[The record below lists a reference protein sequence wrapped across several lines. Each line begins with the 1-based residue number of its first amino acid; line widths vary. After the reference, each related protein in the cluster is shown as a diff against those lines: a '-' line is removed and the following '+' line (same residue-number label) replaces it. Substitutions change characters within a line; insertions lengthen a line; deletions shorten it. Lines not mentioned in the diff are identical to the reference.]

1 MNILVTGGHGFIG
14 SNFIDYIIDKPE
26 VNSVV
31 NIDCA
36 SKAFAAADERN
47 TLSFKHNPK
56 YYFYDNWIEK
66 IQQKVDQDKF
76 INSILKPHNID
87 YVVHFAAE
95 THVDVSITDPR
106 RFLNSNVVA
115 TFNLLDVFRSY
126 PVKRFHHISTD
137 EVYGS
142 LGKEGKFTE
151 ESNYKPNSPY
161 SASKAASDM
170 FCRAYI
176 HTFGLPITISNCSN
190 NYGPKQ
196 KTEKLIPKIID
207 NILNNKKIPVYG
219 TGENIRDWIYVEDH
233 CDAIWTILNKG
244 TNGESYN
251 VGGDCEKNNL
261 EIVNT
266 ICSEMG
272 VDSKDFI
279 EYIEDRKGHDFR
291 YAIHNTKINKELNW
305 FPKTQFKAGIEKTI
319 RYYKEIV

>member
-14 SNFIDYIIDKPE
+14 SNFIDYIIGKLE
-26 VNSVV
+26 VDCVV
-31 NIDCA
+31 NIDCV
-36 SKAFAAADERN
+36 SKLFAAADKKN
-47 TLSFKHNPK
+47 TLSFNNNPK
-56 YYFYDNWIEK
+56 YHFYDTWIEM

-95 THVDVSITDPR
+95 THVDISITDPR
-106 RFLNSNVVA
+106 RFLNSNIVA
-115 TFNLLDVFRSY
+115 TFNLLEIFKSY

-176 HTFGLPITISNCSN
+176 HTFGSPITISNCSN

-219 TGENIRDWIYVEDH
+219 TGENIRDWIYVKDH
-233 CDAIWTILNKG
+233 CDAIWTILNNGK
-244 TNGESYN
+244 NGETYN

-266 ICSEMG
+266 ICSEMN
-272 VDSKDFI
+272 VNPNDFI
-279 EYIEDRKGHDFR
+279 EYVEDRKGHDFR
-291 YAIHNTKINKELNW
+291 YAIDNTKINKELNW
-305 FPKTQFKAGIEKTI
+305 FPKTQFKDGIKNTI
-319 RYYKEIV
+319 EYYKNK